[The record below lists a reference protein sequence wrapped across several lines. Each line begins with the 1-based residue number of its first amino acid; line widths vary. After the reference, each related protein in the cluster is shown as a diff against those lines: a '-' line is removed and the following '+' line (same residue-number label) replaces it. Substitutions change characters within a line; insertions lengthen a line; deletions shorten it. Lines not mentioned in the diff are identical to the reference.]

1 MKTWIDMHCDTLSEL
16 LLADS
21 KETLQKNLLCVDVQR
36 MEQTEMLAEFFACFA
51 EVSDGNWEAGYEKA
65 KKLITRMEEELKNNR
80 NLKLLKTGGD
90 VDRAE
95 KSGEK
100 LALLTIEEGGILNG
114 KLERLDT
121 FYQKGIR
128 LITLTWNY
136 ENCIG
141 FPNSLNPRRMQKG
154 LKPFGKQVIEK
165 MNTKGM
171 LVDVSHLSDG
181 GFWDCIRWSKKP
193 IVASHSNARALC
205 PHPRNLSDEM
215 LHAIGDKGGVAGLN
229 FYPRFLRKDS
239 PAQVSDLAR
248 HAMHMLQKAGEDAV
262 ALGTDFDGFAADQK
276 WFHGIED
283 IESVWEMMKRA
294 GFTERQLDKIA
305 LGNIKRVLHEVL

>member
-1 MKTWIDMHCDTLSEL
+1 M
-16 LLADS
+16 
-21 KETLQKNLLCVDVQR
+21 
-36 MEQTEMLAEFFACFA
+36 
-51 EVSDGNWEAGYEKA
+51 EKA
-65 KKLITRMEEELKNNR
+65 KKLITRMEEELNNR

-114 KLERLDT
+114 KMERLDT

-136 ENCIG
+136 ENFIG

-181 GFWDCIRWSKKP
+181 GFWDYI
-193 IVASHSNARALC
+193 
-205 PHPRNLSDEM
+205 
-215 LHAIGDKGGVAGLN
+215 
-229 FYPRFLRKDS
+229 
-239 PAQVSDLAR
+239 
-248 HAMHMLQKAGEDAV
+248 
-262 ALGTDFDGFAADQK
+262 
-276 WFHGIED
+276 
-283 IESVWEMMKRA
+283 
-294 GFTERQLDKIA
+294 
-305 LGNIKRVLHEVL
+305 